1 MNGRQRT
8 ALLIGLSPIFLAALL
23 SGGLHAAAA
32 AALTPTAPAPF
43 TPTVTLTPEGTIYT
57 VQAGETLSRIAQ
69 RFGVTVNAIV
79 QANQLANPDA
89 LRIGQQLVIPV
100 NLTLTPVPPQATTTP
115 TFTPSPT
122 VAQATLESASPTA
135 GGEQVTQTVLPGDTL
150 SRFAQRHLTTV
161 QEVVRLNNI
170 TNPDLI
176 IAGTRLI
183 VRASAVTTA
192 NATPLPGQTVV
203 PPVNQAVL
211 YGRGVSFSLQG
222 QDPAVIIETI
232 ISLNVDWVKLD
243 VDWRSIQPQADV
255 FDFGALDT
263 VIFGLSDARIKLLL
277 TLDNSPVWARTPQL
291 EDGPPDDF
299 AVFARFAGALAA
311 RYKDRVTAYQIWN
324 EPNLRREWFSDAHKI
339 DPASYFDLFT
349 QARNAIKTEAPN
361 ALVIT
366 AGLASTGFN
375 DGVNA
380 LNDRLYLQSLYDL
393 GIAQTA
399 DGIAVHA
406 LGFANPPES
415 RCCQATE
422 GVLTHF
428 ENRSFYFRDTIEDY
442 RLIAEA
448 NNDQRPL
455 WVTKFGWGTAEGA
468 STPSADFVYMTYTT
482 TLEQAQYVPTAFSVG
497 QSLGYVG
504 PMFLYTLNGCSIPD
518 GRAEQCYFSLTS
530 ADGTPRAAYNA
541 LKAMPR

>member
-1 MNGRQRT
+1 M
-8 ALLIGLSPIFLAALL
+8 
-23 SGGLHAAAA
+23 
-32 AALTPTAPAPF
+32 
-43 TPTVTLTPEGTIYT
+43 IYT
-57 VQAGETLSRIAQ
+57 VQAGDTLSRIAQ
-69 RFGVTVNAIV
+69 RFGVSTNAIA
-79 QANQLANPDA
+79 QANGLVNPDN
-89 LRIGQQLVIPV
+89 LSIGQRLIIPV
-100 NLTLTPVPPQATTTP
+100 SLTPTATPTRPTITP
-115 TFTPSPT
+115 TFTGSHTAAPITPT
-122 VAQATLESASPTA
+122 PTPLQSSASPTA

-150 SRFAQRHLTTV
+150 SSFARRHLTTV
-161 QEVVRLNNI
+161 ADVVRLNNI
-170 TNPDLI
+170 SNPDLI

-183 VRASAVTTA
+183 VRAGAVSAA
-192 NATPLPGQTVV
+192 DATPLPGQTAAPAVIQ
-203 PPVNQAVL
+203 NVL
-211 YGRGVSFSLQG
+211 YGRGVSLSLQG
-222 QDPAVIIETI
+222 QDPASLITTA

-243 VDWRSIQPQADV
+243 IDWRSVQPQAEV

-263 VIFGLSDARIKLLL
+263 VVFGLSDARIKLLL
-277 TLDNSPVWARTPQL
+277 TLDNSPVWARTAQL

-299 AVFARFAGALAA
+299 AVFARFAGGLAA
-311 RYKDRVTAYQIWN
+311 RYKERVAAYQIWN
-324 EPNLRREWFSDAHKI
+324 EPNLRREWFSDVHVI

-349 QARNAIKTEAPN
+349 QARDAIKAEAPA

-393 GIAQTA
+393 GIATAA

-415 RCCQATE
+415 KCCQATE

-448 NNDQRPL
+448 NGDERPL
-455 WVTKFGWGTAEGA
+455 WVTKFGWGSAEGTA
-468 STPSADFVYMTYTT
+468 QPNADFIYLTYTT
-482 TLEQAQYVPTAFSVG
+482 ALEQAEYVPAAFAVG

-504 PMFLYTLNGCSIPD
+504 PMFLYNLNGCSIPD
-518 GRAEQCYFSLTS
+518 GRVEQCYFSLTD

>member
-8 ALLIGLSPIFLAALL
+8 ALVIGLSAIFLAAL
-23 SGGLHAAAA
+23 SGVGLHTTAAAA
-32 AALTPTAPAPF
+32 TTMTAPPVTPTATI
-43 TPTVTLTPEGTIYT
+43 TPDGTFYT
-57 VQAGETLSRIAQ
+57 VQLGDNLSRIAQ
-69 RFGVTVNAIV
+69 RFGVTVNAIA
-79 QANQLANPDA
+79 QANNLTNPDSIS
-89 LRIGQQLVIPV
+89 IGQRLIIPI
-100 NLTLTPVPPQATTTP
+100 NLTVTSIPATVTITP
-115 TFTPSPT
+115 TFTASPT
-122 VAQATLESASPTA
+122 AAQAATESASPTA
-135 GGEQVTQTVLPGDTL
+135 EGQQITQPILPGDTL
-150 SRFAQRHLTTV
+150 SSFAQRHATTV
-161 QEVVRLNNI
+161 KDLIRLNNI
-170 TNPDLI
+170 ANPDLI

-183 VRASAVTTA
+183 VRDGAVTA
-192 NATPLPGQTVV
+192 PDATPLPGQTAV
-203 PPVNQAVL
+203 PSVAQNVL
-211 YGRGVSFSLQG
+211 YGRGVSLSLQG
-222 QDPAVIIETI
+222 QDPAVLIDSV

-243 VDWRSIQPQADV
+243 VDWRSVQPQADV
-255 FDFGALDT
+255 YDFGALDT
-263 VIFGLSDARIKLLL
+263 VVFGLSDARIKLLL
-277 TLDNSPVWARTPQL
+277 TLDNSPVWARTAQL
-291 EDGPPDDF
+291 EDGPSDDF
-299 AVFARFAGALAA
+299 AVFATFAGSLAA
-311 RYKDRVTAYQIWN
+311 RYTDRVAAYQIWN
-324 EPNLRREWFSDAHKI
+324 EPNLRREWFSDVHNI

-349 QARNAIKTEAPN
+349 QAHDAIKAQAPN

-393 GIAQTA
+393 GIANIA

-415 RCCQATE
+415 RCCQASD

-448 NNDQRPL
+448 NGDERPL

-468 STPSADFVYMTYTT
+468 ADPSADFIYLTYTT
-482 TLEQAQYVPTAFSVG
+482 ALEQAQYAPTAFAVG

-504 PMFLYTLNGCSIPD
+504 PMFLYNLNGCSIPD

-530 ADGTPRAAYNA
+530 GDGTPRAAYNA
-541 LKAMPR
+541 LRAMPR